1 MQPRTLSSQPHEQ
14 PQQNVHPINRI
25 AFDNERAEWYKGY
38 QPLSSLRTG
47 MFDIPGL
54 NNWEIDSSSEPR
66 SPTPGT
72 RSPSPTFM
80 SIPSDNFQPLSEK
93 VSFSNHRTPTGNNYS
108 TPSRKRIA
116 TTPLPPP
123 EEHFREEEIDIVI
136 YKGYT
141 LRERKAVELEDG
153 TFLRIHSILNRIG
166 DDGEEEVFLK
176 GAKYKRARDFMGLL
190 GLKKNEVALSSASET
205 VSISKVLRTRILIM
219 TNAAFPKYRDVHGNA
234 QVDEIEGRLICRWKL
249 IVISKQESYIWR
261 LREQEAD
268 KEFQVQ
274 DRKLREDWR
283 GKVVKLAEIL
293 KVTSREHIPSQ
304 RKPRYVEKSVISD
317 KVASPEIGGR
327 AEGIKETHHTEIVA
341 NESSIEL
348 KETCFETYPRGDLS
362 VLGRR
367 RYEATVDSR
376 TPSGRFL
383 GHFQGTYTPN
393 TFSLPSLCNSQS
405 NFTGVFSQTSRA
417 SSVASTP
424 RLFSDSFGGSDN
436 TWSLD
441 KIDPLSGFELL
452 GKDLG
457 YFMPLRYD
465 NSRRSPLP
473 VNMTSQGISHRGGFE
488 NRGAFEAFEEV
499 LKEPPPLQPAFAPQ
513 SISQKKRYRFGDA
526 FCGGGGM
533 SSGARSAGLIN
544 AWSFDF
550 NRDAINTYR
559 RNFPDCETYYAAAND
574 FVAFPPEE
582 LLVDIVH
589 LSPPCQPH
597 SPAHTIPGK
606 DDDRN
611 EASLFCI
618 KECLEAARPRM
629 VTLEQTDGI
638 LNRQEWFRSLVLCF
652 TDLGFSVS
660 WKVLH
665 GVEYGVPQ
673 TRKRL
678 FLLAASP
685 GEVLPHFPAPRYA
698 HPRVQE
704 TSKLT
709 PPRTVRDAIG
719 SIPYGVTSHEPTP
732 FPDGFRPSP
741 VDFDQPLRAT
751 ILASGGPY
759 DVHPSGLRPF
769 TPRELACLQTF
780 PITHDFQGSPC
791 QRKKQIGNAVPPKL
805 AEALLKEVRRTL
817 ERVDK
822 EREKEI
828 VEKAKKTVLIEVEE
842 DIIYGGSKKV
852 EKPMKEMFPDIVCN
866 KTVQKPDITI
876 PEPVP
881 ASEIVPGSVPA
892 LDLLATP
899 ARTPVPLP
907 APIPV
912 LVLDPEPT
920 MALARESEPTPTVPA
935 LVKIDEDE
943 VQIVCVQ
950 KKAIPVVIVD

>member
-1 MQPRTLSSQPHEQ
+1 
-14 PQQNVHPINRI
+14 
-25 AFDNERAEWYKGY
+25 
-38 QPLSSLRTG
+38 

-54 NNWEIDSSSEPR
+54 NNWEIDSSSE
-66 SPTPGT
+66 SGSLTPGI
-72 RSPSPTFM
+72 RSPSPIFM
-80 SIPSDNFQPLSEK
+80 PIPSDNLRLLSER
-93 VSFSNHRTPTGNNYS
+93 VPFSNHRTPTRNNYS
-108 TPSRKRIA
+108 TPSHKRFA
-116 TTPLPPP
+116 ATPLPPP
-123 EEHFREEEIDIVI
+123 EEHFREEEIDAVI

-141 LRERKAVELEDG
+141 LRERKTVELEDG
-153 TFLRIHSILNRIG
+153 TFLRIHSILNRID
-166 DDGEEEVFLK
+166 DDGEEEVFLR

-249 IVISKQESYIWR
+249 TVISKHESYIWR
-261 LREQEAD
+261 LGEQEAD
-268 KEFQVQ
+268 KEFKVE
-274 DRKLREDWR
+274 DRELREDWR
-283 GKVVKLAEIL
+283 GK
-293 KVTSREHIPSQ
+293 
-304 RKPRYVEKSVISD
+304 
-317 KVASPEIGGR
+317 
-327 AEGIKETHHTEIVA
+327 
-341 NESSIEL
+341 
-348 KETCFETYPRGDLS
+348 
-362 VLGRR
+362 
-367 RYEATVDSR
+367 TV
-376 TPSGRFL
+376 
-383 GHFQGTYTPN
+383 N
-393 TFSLPSLCNSQS
+393 
-405 NFTGVFSQTSRA
+405 
-417 SSVASTP
+417 
-424 RLFSDSFGGSDN
+424 
-436 TWSLD
+436 
-441 KIDPLSGFELL
+441 GFELL

-457 YFMPLRYD
+457 CFMPLIYD
-465 NSRRSPLP
+465 NSRRPSLLA
-473 VNMTSQGISHRGGFE
+473 NMTSQGNSHRGSSE
-488 NRGAFEAFEEV
+488 NRGAFEAFDKV
-499 LKEPPPLQPAFAPQ
+499 LKEPPPPQPAFAPR

-550 NRDAINTYR
+550 NQDAINTYR
-559 RNFPDCETYYAAAND
+559 RNFPDCETYYATAND
-574 FVAFPPEE
+574 FVTFPPEE

-597 SPAHTIPGK
+597 SPAHTIAGK

-611 EASLFCI
+611 EASLFCV
-618 KECLEAARPRM
+618 KECLEAARPRV

-685 GEVLPHFPAPRYA
+685 GEVLPNFPAPSYA

-732 FPDGFRPSP
+732 FPGGFRPSP

-822 EREKEI
+822 EREKERI
-828 VEKAKKTVLIEVEE
+828 EKAKNSALIDVEE
-842 DIIYGGSKKV
+842 DIIYGGSKRV
-852 EKPMKEMFPDIVCN
+852 EKPMEEMFPDIVYN
-866 KTVQKPDITI
+866 KTVKKPVI
-876 PEPVP
+876 PAPVP
-881 ASEIVPGSVPA
+881 APAPAPELVPFPA
-892 LDLLATP
+892 PAIDLLAAP
-899 ARTPVPLP
+899 APAPLP

-912 LVLDPEPT
+912 LVLDPEPI
-920 MALARESEPTPTVPA
+920 MALEGALGPTPTVPA
-935 LVKIDEDE
+935 LVIIDEDE

-950 KKAIPVVIVD
+950 KKAIPLVVVD